1 MRSKCEK
8 LTSSGA
14 ALSYNC
20 HNLIKEYRGFF
31 YPLTVCMNSNLP
43 PVSDSKLAANLQVK
57 STNVHVPTPK
67 FFMPV
72 FLTIIVATLIYIGFQ
87 VSADLAHVPPLSLY
101 SVILLSTALLIALGF
116 EFVNGFHDTANAVAT
131 VIYTNALP
139 APVAVMWAGFCNFL
153 GVMVA
158 SGAVAYGI
166 IALLPVELIM
176 NMGSG
181 AGFAMVFALLIAAIL
196 WNLGTWFLGIP
207 ASSSHTLI
215 GSILGV
221 GIMNHLLSAS
231 TGVTT
236 SGVDMDQVIKVGKAL
251 LFSPLIGFAFAAIVF
266 LLVKTIFKR
275 QLELFQPPEG
285 NKPPPAIIRAILIFT
300 CTGVSFAHGSNDGQK
315 GMGLIMLI
323 LVGLVPLAYSL
334 NKNLDTQQVQSFH
347 QLSSQTAVFLNQ
359 NQPELTDEKARVILT
374 KYIQT
379 KQQTPEVVPA
389 LASMTDHLGER
400 VSSYSN
406 LKDIPEAAIS
416 EIRND
421 MYLSTTTFKRLDKA
435 DALPKMDDS
444 QKKLVKEYRSSLDSF
459 LQYIP
464 TWVKVAVALALGLGT
479 MVGWKRIVVTVG
491 ERIGKH
497 HMTYGQGMSA
507 ELVAMSTIAAADG
520 LGMPVSTTHVLNSAV
535 AGTMVANKSGLNFNT
550 VKTILSAWV
559 FTLPAT
565 ICLSGGLYWLFLQF
579 V

>member
-1 MRSKCEK
+1 MGILE
-8 LTSSGA
+8 SSIPA
-14 ALSYNC
+14 
-20 HNLIKEYRGFF
+20 
-31 YPLTVCMNSNLP
+31 CMNPNQT
-43 PVSDSKLAANLQVK
+43 PVDSAHGSASQK

-72 FLTIIVATLIYIGFQ
+72 FLTLIITTLIYIGFQ
-87 VSADLAHVPPLSLY
+87 LSADLAHVPALGLY
-101 SVILLSTALLIALGF
+101 SVILLATALFIALSF

-131 VIYTNALP
+131 VIYTNALS

-176 NMGSG
+176 NVGSG
-181 AGFAMVFALLIAAIL
+181 AGFAMVFAMLIAAIL

-221 GIMNHLLSAS
+221 GIMNYILNAGTGAS
-231 TGVTT
+231 GI
-236 SGVDMDQVIKVGKAL
+236 DMEQVMKVGKAL

-266 LLVKTIFKR
+266 LLVKKIFKR

-285 NKPPPAIIRAILIFT
+285 NKPPPPLIRAMLIFT

-323 LVGLVPLAYSL
+323 LIGCVPLAYSL
-334 NKNLDTQQVQSFH
+334 NKNLDAQHIQSFG
-347 QLSSQTAVFLNQ
+347 QLSAQTADVIYPNHQ
-359 NQPELTDEKARVILT
+359 DIPDEQARDVIT

-379 KQQTPEVVPA
+379 KEITPEVVPA
-389 LASMTDHLGER
+389 LASLTDHLGEK
-400 VSSYSN
+400 VGSYTSI
-406 LKDIPEAAIS
+406 KDVPEAQVS
-416 EIRND
+416 EFRND
-421 MYLSTTTFKRLDKA
+421 MYLSTTAFKRLDKA
-435 DALPKMDDS
+435 EALPTMSAAQEKTVD
-444 QKKLVKEYRSSLDSF
+444 EYRDNLDSF

-464 TWVKVAVALALGLGT
+464 TWVKVATALALGLGT

-491 ERIGKH
+491 ERIGKQ

-520 LGMPVSTTHVLNSAV
+520 FGMPVSTTHVLNSAV
-535 AGTMVANKSGLNFNT
+535 AGTMVANKSGLNFQM
-550 VKTILSAWV
+550 VKTILFAWV

-565 ICLSGGLYWLFLQF
+565 ICLSGGLYWVLLKVF
-579 V
+579 

>member
-1 MRSKCEK
+1 
-8 LTSSGA
+8 
-14 ALSYNC
+14 
-20 HNLIKEYRGFF
+20 
-31 YPLTVCMNSNLP
+31 MNSNLP

-215 GSILGV
+215 GSILSV

-251 LFSPLIGFAFAAIVF
+251 LLSPLIGFAFAAIVF

-347 QLSSQTAVFLNQ
+347 QLSSQTAVLLNQ

-435 DALPKMDDS
+435 DALPKMDQS
-444 QKKLVKEYRSSLDSF
+444 QEKLVKEYRSSLDSF

-535 AGTMVANKSGLNFNT
+535 AGTMVANRSGLNFNT

>member
-1 MRSKCEK
+1 
-8 LTSSGA
+8 
-14 ALSYNC
+14 
-20 HNLIKEYRGFF
+20 
-31 YPLTVCMNSNLP
+31 MNSNLP
-43 PVSDSKLAANLQVK
+43 PVSDSKLAANLQAK

-72 FLTIIVATLIYIGFQ
+72 FLTIIIATLIYIGFQ

-347 QLSSQTAVFLNQ
+347 QLSSQTAVLLNQ
-359 NQPELTDEKARVILT
+359 NQPELTDEKARAVLT

-444 QKKLVKEYRSSLDSF
+444 QKKLVKDYRSSLDSF

-464 TWVKVAVALALGLGT
+464 NWVKVAVALALGLGT

-491 ERIGKH
+491 ERIGKY

>member
-1 MRSKCEK
+1 
-8 LTSSGA
+8 
-14 ALSYNC
+14 
-20 HNLIKEYRGFF
+20 
-31 YPLTVCMNSNLP
+31 MNSNIP
-43 PVSDSKLAANLQVK
+43 PVQDQVSSAPQK

-72 FLTIIVATLIYIGFQ
+72 FLTVIIATLVYIGFQ
-87 VSADLAHVPPLSLY
+87 LSADLSHVPTLSLY
-101 SVILLSTALLIALGF
+101 SVILLATALFIALGF

-131 VIYTNALP
+131 VIYTNALS

-176 NMGSG
+176 NVSSG
-181 AGFAMVFALLIAAIL
+181 AGFAMVFAMLIAAIL

-221 GIMNHLLSAS
+221 GIMNYLLNSGGGA
-231 TGVTT
+231 

-251 LFSPLIGFAFAAIVF
+251 FFSPLIGFAFAAIVF
-266 LLVKTIFKR
+266 LLVKKVFKK
-275 QLELFQPPEG
+275 QVELFQPPEG
-285 NKPPPAIIRAILIFT
+285 NKPPPPMIRAILIFT

-323 LVGLVPLAYSL
+323 LIGIVPLAYSL
-334 NKNLDTQQVQSFH
+334 NKNLDAQHIQSFN
-347 QLSSQTAVFLNQ
+347 QLSNQTADILYVNHTAI
-359 NQPELTDEKARVILT
+359 TDETARNTLT
-374 KYIQT
+374 TYIQT
-379 KQQTPEVVPA
+379 KEITPEVVPA
-389 LASMTDHLGER
+389 LASLTDHLGDR
-400 VSSYSN
+400 VAQYGD
-406 LKDIPEAAIS
+406 LKAIPEAEVSI
-416 EIRND
+416 IRND
-421 MYLSTTTFKRLDKA
+421 MYLSSTAFKRLDKA
-435 DALPKMDDS
+435 KQLPAMS
-444 QKKLVKEYRSSLDSF
+444 QDQGKAIKEYRSKLDSF

-491 ERIGKH
+491 ERIGKN

-507 ELVAMSTIAAADG
+507 ELVAMTTIAAADG
-520 LGMPVSTTHVLNSAV
+520 FGMPVSTTHVLNSAV
-535 AGTMVANKSGLNFNT
+535 AGTMVANKSGLNFAT
-550 VKTILSAWV
+550 VKVILSAWI

-579 V
+579 T

>member
-1 MRSKCEK
+1 
-8 LTSSGA
+8 
-14 ALSYNC
+14 
-20 HNLIKEYRGFF
+20 
-31 YPLTVCMNSNLP
+31 MNPNQT
-43 PVSDSKLAANLQVK
+43 PVDSAHGSASQK

-72 FLTIIVATLIYIGFQ
+72 FLTLIITTLIYIGFQ
-87 VSADLAHVPPLSLY
+87 LSADLAHVPALGLY
-101 SVILLSTALLIALGF
+101 SVILLATALFIALSF

-131 VIYTNALP
+131 VIYTNALS

-176 NMGSG
+176 NVGSG
-181 AGFAMVFALLIAAIL
+181 AGFAMVFAMLIAAIL

-221 GIMNHLLSAS
+221 GIMNYILNAGAGAS
-231 TGVTT
+231 GI
-236 SGVDMDQVIKVGKAL
+236 DMEQVMKVGKAL

-266 LLVKTIFKR
+266 LLVKKIFKR

-285 NKPPPAIIRAILIFT
+285 NKPPPPLIRAMLIFT

-323 LVGLVPLAYSL
+323 LIGCVPLAYSL
-334 NKNLDTQQVQSFH
+334 NKNLDAQHIQSFG
-347 QLSSQTAVFLNQ
+347 QLSAQTADVIYPNHQ
-359 NQPELTDEKARVILT
+359 DIPDEQARDVIT

-379 KQQTPEVVPA
+379 KEITPEVVPA
-389 LASMTDHLGER
+389 LASLTDHLGEK
-400 VSSYSN
+400 VGSYTSI
-406 LKDIPEAAIS
+406 KDVPEAQVS
-416 EIRND
+416 EFRND
-421 MYLSTTTFKRLDKA
+421 MYLSTTAFKRLDKA
-435 DALPKMDDS
+435 EALPAMSAAQEKTVD
-444 QKKLVKEYRSSLDSF
+444 EYRDNLDSF

-464 TWVKVAVALALGLGT
+464 TWVKVATALALGLGT

-491 ERIGKH
+491 ERIGKQ

-520 LGMPVSTTHVLNSAV
+520 FGMPVSTTHVLNSAV
-535 AGTMVANKSGLNFNT
+535 AGTMVANKSGLNFQM
-550 VKTILSAWV
+550 VKTILSAWI

-565 ICLSGGLYWLFLQF
+565 ICLSGSLYWVLLKVF
-579 V
+579 

>member
-1 MRSKCEK
+1 
-8 LTSSGA
+8 
-14 ALSYNC
+14 
-20 HNLIKEYRGFF
+20 
-31 YPLTVCMNSNLP
+31 MNSNLP
-43 PVSDSKLAANLQVK
+43 PVSDSKLAANLQAK

-72 FLTIIVATLIYIGFQ
+72 FLTIIIATLIYIGFQ

-347 QLSSQTAVFLNQ
+347 QLSSQTAVLLNQ
-359 NQPELTDEKARVILT
+359 NQPELTDEKARAVLT

-444 QKKLVKEYRSSLDSF
+444 QKKLVKDYRSSLDSF

-464 TWVKVAVALALGLGT
+464 NWVKVAVALALGLGT

-535 AGTMVANKSGLNFNT
+535 AGTMVANKSDLNFNT

>member
-1 MRSKCEK
+1 
-8 LTSSGA
+8 
-14 ALSYNC
+14 
-20 HNLIKEYRGFF
+20 
-31 YPLTVCMNSNLP
+31 MNSNLP
-43 PVSDSKLAANLQVK
+43 PVSDSKLAANLQAK

-72 FLTIIVATLIYIGFQ
+72 FLTIIIATLIYIGFQ

-347 QLSSQTAVFLNQ
+347 QLSSQTAVLLNQ
-359 NQPELTDEKARVILT
+359 NQPELTDEKARAVLT

-421 MYLSTTTFKRLDKA
+421 MYLSTTTFKRLDKT

-444 QKKLVKEYRSSLDSF
+444 QKKLVKDYRSSLDSF

-464 TWVKVAVALALGLGT
+464 NWVKVAVALALGLGT

>member
-1 MRSKCEK
+1 
-8 LTSSGA
+8 
-14 ALSYNC
+14 
-20 HNLIKEYRGFF
+20 
-31 YPLTVCMNSNLP
+31 MNSNLP
-43 PVSDSKLAANLQVK
+43 PVSDSKLAANLQAK

-101 SVILLSTALLIALGF
+101 SVILLSTALFIALGF

-251 LFSPLIGFAFAAIVF
+251 LFSPLIGFAFAAILF

-323 LVGLVPLAYSL
+323 LVGLVPLAYSI

-347 QLSSQTAVFLNQ
+347 QLSSQTAVLLNH
-359 NQPELTDEKARVILT
+359 NQQELPDEKAREVLT

-389 LASMTDHLGER
+389 LASMTDHLGAR
-400 VSSYSN
+400 VSSYRD

-444 QKKLVKEYRSSLDSF
+444 QKKLVKDYRGSLDSF

-464 TWVKVAVALALGLGT
+464 NWVKVAVALALGLGT

-491 ERIGKH
+491 ERIGKN

-507 ELVAMSTIAAADG
+507 ELIAMSTIAAADG

-550 VKTILSAWV
+550 VKTILSAWI

-565 ICLSGGLYWLFLQF
+565 ICLSGGLYWLFLKF
-579 V
+579 I

>member
-1 MRSKCEK
+1 
-8 LTSSGA
+8 
-14 ALSYNC
+14 
-20 HNLIKEYRGFF
+20 
-31 YPLTVCMNSNLP
+31 MNSNIP
-43 PVSDSKLAANLQVK
+43 PVQDQVPSASAK

-72 FLTIIVATLIYIGFQ
+72 FFTVIISTLVYIGFQ
-87 VSADLAHVPPLSLY
+87 LSTDLAHVPTLSLY
-101 SVILLSTALLIALGF
+101 SVILLATALFIALGF

-131 VIYTNALP
+131 VIYTNALS

-176 NMGSG
+176 NVGSG
-181 AGFAMVFALLIAAIL
+181 AGFAMVFAMLIAAIL

-221 GIMNHLLSAS
+221 GIMNYLLNSGNGA
-231 TGVTT
+231 
-236 SGVDMDQVIKVGKAL
+236 SGVDMDQVLKVGKAL
-251 LFSPLIGFAFAAIVF
+251 LFSPLIGFAFAAILF
-266 LLVKTIFKR
+266 LLVKKVFKK
-275 QLELFQPPEG
+275 QMELFQPPKG
-285 NKPPPAIIRAILIFT
+285 NKPPPPLIRAILIFT

-323 LVGLVPLAYSL
+323 LIGCVPLAYSL
-334 NKNLDTQQVQSFH
+334 NINLDAKHIQSFE
-347 QLSSQTAVFLNQ
+347 QLSEQTAAVIYPNHQ
-359 NQPELTDEKARVILT
+359 DIPDTQAREVLT

-379 KQQTPEVVPA
+379 KEMSPEVVPA
-389 LASMTDHLGER
+389 LASLTDHLGNHVAE
-400 VSSYSN
+400 YGD
-406 LKDIPEAAIS
+406 LKDIPEKEVS
-416 EIRND
+416 TIRND
-421 MYLSTTTFKRLDKA
+421 MYLSTTAFKRLDKA
-435 DALPKMDDS
+435 EQLPAMSES
-444 QKKLVKEYRSSLDSF
+444 QAKTVKEYRKNLDSF

-491 ERIGKH
+491 ERIGKS

-507 ELVAMSTIAAADG
+507 ELVAMTTIAAADG

-535 AGTMVANKSGLNFNT
+535 AGTMVANKSGLNFQM
-550 VKTILSAWV
+550 VRTILSAWI

-565 ICLSGGLYWLFLQF
+565 ICLSGGLFWLFLQF

>member
-1 MRSKCEK
+1 
-8 LTSSGA
+8 
-14 ALSYNC
+14 
-20 HNLIKEYRGFF
+20 
-31 YPLTVCMNSNLP
+31 MNSNLP

-520 LGMPVSTTHVLNSAV
+520 LGMPVSTTHVLNSSV

>member
-1 MRSKCEK
+1 
-8 LTSSGA
+8 
-14 ALSYNC
+14 
-20 HNLIKEYRGFF
+20 
-31 YPLTVCMNSNLP
+31 MNSNP
-43 PVSDSKLAANLQVK
+43 NSTQSAQHAADQ

-72 FLTIIVATLIYIGFQ
+72 FLTLIVSTLIYIGFQ
-87 VSADLAHVPPLSLY
+87 LSLDLAHVPALGLY
-101 SVILLSTALLIALGF
+101 TVVLLASALFIALGF

-176 NMGSG
+176 NVGSG
-181 AGFAMVFALLIAAIL
+181 AGFAMVFAMLIAAIV

-221 GIMNHLLSAS
+221 GIMNYILHAGSGA
-231 TGVTT
+231 
-236 SGVDMDQVIKVGKAL
+236 SGVDMDQVMKVGKAL
-251 LFSPLIGFAFAAIVF
+251 LFSPLIGFAFAAVLF
-266 LLVKTIFKR
+266 LLVKKIFKN
-275 QLELFQPPEG
+275 QMELFQPPVG
-285 NKPPPAIIRAILIFT
+285 NKPPPPIIRAILIFT

-323 LVGLVPLAYSL
+323 LIGCVPLAYSL
-334 NKNLDTQQVQSFH
+334 NKNVDSAHMQSFAE
-347 QLSSQTAVFLNQ
+347 LSAQTANVIDPHHQ
-359 NQPELTDEKARVILT
+359 DISDQKAREIITQYVQTKELTP
-374 KYIQT
+374 Q
-379 KQQTPEVVPA
+379 VVPA
-389 LASMTDHLGER
+389 LASLTDHLGEK
-400 VSSYSN
+400 VGGYQN
-406 LKDIPEAAIS
+406 LKDVPEAQVS
-416 EIRND
+416 EFRND
-421 MYLSTTTFKRLDKA
+421 MYLSSTAFKRLDKA
-435 DALPKMDDS
+435 EALPSMSAAQTKTVDA
-444 QKKLVKEYRSSLDSF
+444 YRDHLDSF

-491 ERIGKH
+491 ERIGKN

-520 LGMPVSTTHVLNSAV
+520 FGMPVSTTHVLNSAV

-550 VKTILSAWV
+550 VKTILSAWI

-565 ICLSGGLYWLFLQF
+565 ICLSGVLYWLLLKVF
-579 V
+579 

>member
-1 MRSKCEK
+1 
-8 LTSSGA
+8 
-14 ALSYNC
+14 
-20 HNLIKEYRGFF
+20 
-31 YPLTVCMNSNLP
+31 MNSNLP
-43 PVSDSKLAANLQVK
+43 PVSDSKLAANLQAK

-72 FLTIIVATLIYIGFQ
+72 FLTFFVATLIYIGFQ

-347 QLSSQTAVFLNQ
+347 QLSSQTAVLLNQ
-359 NQPELTDEKARVILT
+359 NQPELTDEKARAVLT

-435 DALPKMDDS
+435 EALPKMDDS
-444 QKKLVKEYRSSLDSF
+444 QKKLVKDYRSSLDSF

-464 TWVKVAVALALGLGT
+464 NWVKVAVALALGLGT

>member
-1 MRSKCEK
+1 
-8 LTSSGA
+8 
-14 ALSYNC
+14 
-20 HNLIKEYRGFF
+20 
-31 YPLTVCMNSNLP
+31 MNSNLP
-43 PVSDSKLAANLQVK
+43 PVSDSKLAANLQAK

-72 FLTIIVATLIYIGFQ
+72 FLTIIIATLIYIGFQ

-347 QLSSQTAVFLNQ
+347 QLSSQTAVLLNQ
-359 NQPELTDEKARVILT
+359 NQPELTDEKARAVLT

-421 MYLSTTTFKRLDKA
+421 MYLSTTTFKRLDKV

-444 QKKLVKEYRSSLDSF
+444 QKKLVKDYRSSLDSF

-464 TWVKVAVALALGLGT
+464 NWVKVAVALALGLGT

>member
-1 MRSKCEK
+1 
-8 LTSSGA
+8 
-14 ALSYNC
+14 
-20 HNLIKEYRGFF
+20 
-31 YPLTVCMNSNLP
+31 MNSNLP
-43 PVSDSKLAANLQVK
+43 PVSDSKLAANLQAK

-72 FLTIIVATLIYIGFQ
+72 FLTIIIATLIYIGFQ

-347 QLSSQTAVFLNQ
+347 QLSSQTAVLLNQ
-359 NQPELTDEKARVILT
+359 NQPELTDEKARAVLT

-421 MYLSTTTFKRLDKA
+421 MYLSTTTFKRMDKA

-444 QKKLVKEYRSSLDSF
+444 QKKLVKDYRSSLDSF

-464 TWVKVAVALALGLGT
+464 NWVKVAVALALGLGT
-479 MVGWKRIVVTVG
+479 MVGWKRIVITVG

>member
-1 MRSKCEK
+1 
-8 LTSSGA
+8 
-14 ALSYNC
+14 
-20 HNLIKEYRGFF
+20 
-31 YPLTVCMNSNLP
+31 MNSNLP

-266 LLVKTIFKR
+266 LLVKTVFKR

-334 NKNLDTQQVQSFH
+334 NKNLDTQQIQSFH

-406 LKDIPEAAIS
+406 LKDIPEVAIS

-421 MYLSTTTFKRLDKA
+421 MYLSTTSFKRLDKA
-435 DALPKMDDS
+435 NALPKMDQS
-444 QKKLVKEYRSSLDSF
+444 QEKLVKEYRSSLDSF

>member
-1 MRSKCEK
+1 
-8 LTSSGA
+8 
-14 ALSYNC
+14 
-20 HNLIKEYRGFF
+20 
-31 YPLTVCMNSNLP
+31 MNSNLP
-43 PVSDSKLAANLQVK
+43 PVSDSKLAANLQAK

-72 FLTIIVATLIYIGFQ
+72 FLTIIIATLIYIGFQ

-347 QLSSQTAVFLNQ
+347 QLSSQTAVLLNQ
-359 NQPELTDEKARVILT
+359 NQPELTDEKARAVLT

-444 QKKLVKEYRSSLDSF
+444 QKKLMKDYRSSLDSF

-464 TWVKVAVALALGLGT
+464 NWVKVAVALALGLGT

>member
-1 MRSKCEK
+1 
-8 LTSSGA
+8 
-14 ALSYNC
+14 
-20 HNLIKEYRGFF
+20 
-31 YPLTVCMNSNLP
+31 MNSNLP
-43 PVSDSKLAANLQVK
+43 PVSDSAQAQKAVK

-72 FLTIIVATLIYIGFQ
+72 FLTIIIATLIYIGVQ
-87 VSADLAHVPPLSLY
+87 LSADLAHVPALSLY
-101 SVILLSTALLIALGF
+101 SVILLATALFIALGF

-176 NMGSG
+176 NVGSG
-181 AGFAMVFALLIAAIL
+181 AGFAMVFAMLIAAIL

-221 GIMNHLLSAS
+221 GIMNYILHSSSGA
-231 TGVTT
+231 
-236 SGVDMDQVIKVGKAL
+236 SGVDMDQVLKVGKAL
-251 LFSPLIGFAFAAIVF
+251 LFSPLIGFAFAAVVF
-266 LLVKTIFKR
+266 LLVKKIFKK
-275 QLELFQPPEG
+275 QVELFQPPEG
-285 NKPPPAIIRAILIFT
+285 NKPPPPLIRAILIFT

-323 LVGLVPLAYSL
+323 LIGLVPLAYSL
-334 NKNLDTQQVQSFH
+334 NKNLDQQHLQSFS
-347 QLSSQTAVFLNQ
+347 QLSTQTATAIYAQ
-359 NQPELTDEKARVILT
+359 HADIPDEKARVTIT
-374 KYIQT
+374 KFIQT
-379 KQQTPEVVPA
+379 KEINPEVVPA
-389 LASMTDHLGER
+389 LASLTDHLGER
-400 VSSYSN
+400 VAKYGD
-406 LKDIPEAAIS
+406 LKDIPEAEVS
-416 EIRND
+416 SLRND
-421 MYLSTTTFKRLDKA
+421 MYLSTTAFKRLDKA
-435 DALPKMDDS
+435 EQLPAMS
-444 QKKLVKEYRSSLDSF
+444 TEQKKVVKEYRSNLDSF

-464 TWVKVAVALALGLGT
+464 NWVKVAVALALGLGT

-507 ELVAMSTIAAADG
+507 ELVAMTTIAAADG
-520 LGMPVSTTHVLNSAV
+520 FGLPVSTTHVLNSAV
-535 AGTMVANKSGLNFNT
+535 AGTMVANKTGLNFAT
-550 VKTILSAWV
+550 VKTILSAWI

-565 ICLSGGLYWLFLQF
+565 ICLSGGLFWLLLKVF
-579 V
+579 

>member
-1 MRSKCEK
+1 
-8 LTSSGA
+8 
-14 ALSYNC
+14 
-20 HNLIKEYRGFF
+20 
-31 YPLTVCMNSNLP
+31 MNSNLP

-400 VSSYSN
+400 VSSYNN

-435 DALPKMDDS
+435 DALPKMDQS
-444 QKKLVKEYRSSLDSF
+444 QQKLVKEYRSSLDSF

>member
-1 MRSKCEK
+1 
-8 LTSSGA
+8 
-14 ALSYNC
+14 
-20 HNLIKEYRGFF
+20 
-31 YPLTVCMNSNLP
+31 MNSNLP

-266 LLVKTIFKR
+266 LLVKTVFKR

-421 MYLSTTTFKRLDKA
+421 MYLSTTSFKRLDKA
-435 DALPKMDDS
+435 NALPKMDQS
-444 QKKLVKEYRSSLDSF
+444 QEKLVKEYRSSLDSF

-535 AGTMVANKSGLNFNT
+535 AGTMVANRSGLNFNT

>member
-1 MRSKCEK
+1 
-8 LTSSGA
+8 
-14 ALSYNC
+14 
-20 HNLIKEYRGFF
+20 
-31 YPLTVCMNSNLP
+31 MNSNLP
-43 PVSDSKLAANLQVK
+43 PVSDSKLAANLQAK

-101 SVILLSTALLIALGF
+101 SVVLLSTALFIALGF

-251 LFSPLIGFAFAAIVF
+251 LFSPLIGFAFAAILF

-323 LVGLVPLAYSL
+323 LVGLVPLAYSI

-347 QLSSQTAVFLNQ
+347 QLSSQTAVLLNH
-359 NQPELTDEKARVILT
+359 NQQELTDEKAREVLT

-389 LASMTDHLGER
+389 LASMTDHLGAR
-400 VSSYSN
+400 VSSYRD

-444 QKKLVKEYRSSLDSF
+444 QKKLVKDYRGSLDSF

-464 TWVKVAVALALGLGT
+464 NWVKVAVALALGLGT

-491 ERIGKH
+491 ERIGKN

-507 ELVAMSTIAAADG
+507 ELIAMSTIAAADG

-550 VKTILSAWV
+550 VKTILSAWI

-565 ICLSGGLYWLFLQF
+565 ICLSGGLYWLFLKF
-579 V
+579 I

>member
-1 MRSKCEK
+1 
-8 LTSSGA
+8 
-14 ALSYNC
+14 
-20 HNLIKEYRGFF
+20 
-31 YPLTVCMNSNLP
+31 MNSNLP
-43 PVSDSKLAANLQVK
+43 PVSDSKLAANLQAK

-72 FLTIIVATLIYIGFQ
+72 FLTIIIATLIYIGFQ

-347 QLSSQTAVFLNQ
+347 QLSSQTAVLLNQ
-359 NQPELTDEKARVILT
+359 NQPELTDEKARAVLT

-444 QKKLVKEYRSSLDSF
+444 QKKLMKDYRSSLDSF

-464 TWVKVAVALALGLGT
+464 NWVKVAVALALGLGT

-535 AGTMVANKSGLNFNT
+535 AGTMVANKSGLNFST

>member
-1 MRSKCEK
+1 
-8 LTSSGA
+8 
-14 ALSYNC
+14 
-20 HNLIKEYRGFF
+20 
-31 YPLTVCMNSNLP
+31 MNSNLP

-251 LFSPLIGFAFAAIVF
+251 LLSPLIGFAFAAIVF

-379 KQQTPEVVPA
+379 KQQTPEVMPA

-400 VSSYSN
+400 VSSYNS

-421 MYLSTTTFKRLDKA
+421 MYLSTTSFKRLDKA
-435 DALPKMDDS
+435 NALPKMDQS
-444 QKKLVKEYRSSLDSF
+444 QEKLVKAYRSSLDSF

-535 AGTMVANKSGLNFNT
+535 AGTMVANRSGLNFNT

>member
-1 MRSKCEK
+1 
-8 LTSSGA
+8 
-14 ALSYNC
+14 
-20 HNLIKEYRGFF
+20 
-31 YPLTVCMNSNLP
+31 MNSNLP
-43 PVSDSKLAANLQVK
+43 PVSDSAQSSQAAK

-72 FLTIIVATLIYIGFQ
+72 FLTIIIATLIYIGVQ

-101 SVILLSTALLIALGF
+101 SVILLATALFIALGF

-176 NMGSG
+176 NVGSG
-181 AGFAMVFALLIAAIL
+181 AGFAMVFAMLIAAIL

-221 GIMNHLLSAS
+221 GIMNYILHAS
-231 TGVTT
+231 TGA
-236 SGVDMDQVIKVGKAL
+236 SGVDMDQVLKVGKAL

-266 LLVKTIFKR
+266 LVVKKIFKK

-285 NKPPPAIIRAILIFT
+285 NKPPPPLIRAILIFT

-323 LVGLVPLAYSL
+323 LIGIVPLAYSL
-334 NKNLDTQQVQSFH
+334 NRGLDQQHLQSFS
-347 QLSSQTAVFLNQ
+347 QLSGQTATAIYAQ
-359 NQPELTDEKARVILT
+359 HADISDEQARVTIT
-374 KYIQT
+374 KFIQT
-379 KQQTPEVVPA
+379 KEINPEVVPA
-389 LASMTDHLGER
+389 LASLTDHLGER
-400 VSSYSN
+400 VGKFGD
-406 LKDIPEAAIS
+406 LKDIPEAEVS
-416 EIRND
+416 SLRND
-421 MYLSTTTFKRLDKA
+421 MYLSTTAFKRLDKA
-435 DALPKMDDS
+435 DQLPKMDEA
-444 QKKLVKEYRSSLDSF
+444 QGKVVKEYRKNLDSF

-464 TWVKVAVALALGLGT
+464 NWVKVAVALALGLGT

-507 ELVAMSTIAAADG
+507 ELVAMTTIAAADG
-520 LGMPVSTTHVLNSAV
+520 FGLPVSTTHVLNSAV
-535 AGTMVANKSGLNFNT
+535 AGTMVANKTGLNFAT
-550 VKTILSAWV
+550 VKTILSAWI

-565 ICLSGGLYWLFLQF
+565 ICLSGGLFWLFLKVF
-579 V
+579 

>member
-1 MRSKCEK
+1 
-8 LTSSGA
+8 
-14 ALSYNC
+14 
-20 HNLIKEYRGFF
+20 
-31 YPLTVCMNSNLP
+31 MNSSIP
-43 PVSDSKLAANLQVK
+43 PVQDQVPSAPAK
-57 STNVHVPTPK
+57 STNVHVATPK

-72 FLTIIVATLIYIGFQ
+72 FLTVIISTLVYIGFQ
-87 VSADLAHVPPLSLY
+87 LSTDLAHVPALSLY
-101 SVILLSTALLIALGF
+101 SVILLATALLIALGF

-131 VIYTNALP
+131 VIYTNALS

-176 NMGSG
+176 NVGSG
-181 AGFAMVFALLIAAIL
+181 AGFAMVFAMLIAAIL

-221 GIMNHLLSAS
+221 GIMNYILHSGA
-231 TGVTT
+231 GA
-236 SGVDMDQVIKVGKAL
+236 SGVDMEQVMKVGKAL
-251 LFSPLIGFAFAAIVF
+251 LFSPLIGFAFAAVLF
-266 LLVKTIFKR
+266 LLVKKIFRK
-275 QLELFQPPEG
+275 QLELFHPPEG
-285 NKPPPAIIRAILIFT
+285 NKPPPPLIRAILIFT

-323 LVGLVPLAYSL
+323 LIGCVPLAYSL
-334 NKNLDTQQVQSFH
+334 NKNLDNAHIQSFE
-347 QLSSQTAVFLNQ
+347 QLSQQTATAIYPQHENIADAQ
-359 NQPELTDEKARVILT
+359 ARAVIT

-379 KQQTPEVVPA
+379 KEVTPEVVPA
-389 LASMTDHLGER
+389 LASLTDHLGDR
-400 VSSYSN
+400 VAKYG
-406 LKDIPEAAIS
+406 DIHNIS
-416 EIRND
+416 EAEVSAIRND
-421 MYLSTTTFKRLDKA
+421 MYLSTTAFKRLDKA
-435 DALPKMDDS
+435 EQLPEMSKDQS
-444 QKKLVKEYRSSLDSF
+444 KLVKEYRKNLDSF

-491 ERIGKH
+491 ERIGKN

-507 ELVAMSTIAAADG
+507 ELVAMTTIAAADG

-535 AGTMVANKSGLNFNT
+535 AGTMVANKSGLNLQM
-550 VKTILSAWV
+550 VRTILSAWI

>member
-1 MRSKCEK
+1 
-8 LTSSGA
+8 
-14 ALSYNC
+14 
-20 HNLIKEYRGFF
+20 
-31 YPLTVCMNSNLP
+31 MNSNLP
-43 PVSDSKLAANLQVK
+43 PVSDSKLAANLQAK

-72 FLTIIVATLIYIGFQ
+72 FLTIIIATLIYIGFQ

-116 EFVNGFHDTANAVAT
+116 EFVNGFYDTANAVAT

-347 QLSSQTAVFLNQ
+347 QLSSQTAVLLNQ
-359 NQPELTDEKARVILT
+359 NQPELTDEKARAVLT

-444 QKKLVKEYRSSLDSF
+444 QKKLVKDYRSSLDSF

-464 TWVKVAVALALGLGT
+464 NWVKVAVALALGLGT

>member
-1 MRSKCEK
+1 MGILE
-8 LTSSGA
+8 SSIPA
-14 ALSYNC
+14 
-20 HNLIKEYRGFF
+20 
-31 YPLTVCMNSNLP
+31 CMNPNQT
-43 PVSDSKLAANLQVK
+43 PVDSAHGSASQK

-72 FLTIIVATLIYIGFQ
+72 FLTLIITTLIYIGFQ
-87 VSADLAHVPPLSLY
+87 LSADLAHVPALGLY
-101 SVILLSTALLIALGF
+101 SVILLATALFIALSF

-131 VIYTNALP
+131 VIYTNALS

-176 NMGSG
+176 NVGSG
-181 AGFAMVFALLIAAIL
+181 AGFAMVFAMLIAAIL

-221 GIMNHLLSAS
+221 GIMNYILNAGTGAS
-231 TGVTT
+231 GI
-236 SGVDMDQVIKVGKAL
+236 DMEQVMKVGKAL

-266 LLVKTIFKR
+266 LLVKKIFKR

-285 NKPPPAIIRAILIFT
+285 NKPPPPLIRAMLIFT

-323 LVGLVPLAYSL
+323 LIGCVPLAYSL
-334 NKNLDTQQVQSFH
+334 NKNLDAQHIQSFG
-347 QLSSQTAVFLNQ
+347 QLSAQTADVIYPNHQ
-359 NQPELTDEKARVILT
+359 DIPDEQARDVIT

-379 KQQTPEVVPA
+379 KEITPEVVPA
-389 LASMTDHLGER
+389 LASLTDHLGEK
-400 VSSYSN
+400 VASYTSI
-406 LKDIPEAAIS
+406 KDVPEAQVS
-416 EIRND
+416 EFRND
-421 MYLSTTTFKRLDKA
+421 MYLSTTAFKRLDKA
-435 DALPKMDDS
+435 EALPTMSAAQEKTVD
-444 QKKLVKEYRSSLDSF
+444 EYRDNLDSF

-464 TWVKVAVALALGLGT
+464 TWVKVATALALGLGT

-491 ERIGKH
+491 ERIGKQ

-520 LGMPVSTTHVLNSAV
+520 FGMPVSTTHVLNSAV
-535 AGTMVANKSGLNFNT
+535 AGTMVANKSGLNFQM
-550 VKTILSAWV
+550 VKTILSAWI

-565 ICLSGGLYWLFLQF
+565 ICLSGSLYWVLLKVF
-579 V
+579 